1 MTQQDRSWAPKH
13 GLEHHGFRNV
23 GRVYWTLSTPALY
36 ERIVRRREGLVSHL
50 GPLVVRTG
58 DHTGRSPNDK
68 FTVHEP
74 TSADHIWWGKVNVS
88 YREDRFN
95 TLLQKMTEYLK
106 KLVLG
111 KKVKLVIKSKDPKK
125 GNFQARWVCYVYY
138 GLLYKKYLS
147 EKVQKEMDRK
157 PLWKKILK

>member
-1 MTQQDRSWAPKH
+1 MTQQDRSWAPRH
-13 GLEHHGFRNV
+13 GLEHHGFQNI

-74 TSADHIWWGKVNVS
+74 TSADHIWWGKVNRPFDEEHYKQLYS
-88 YREDRFN
+88 R
-95 TLLQKMTEYLK
+95 LLAYIQ
-106 KLVLG
+106 G
-111 KKVKLVIKSKDPKK
+111 
-125 GNFQARWVCYVYY
+125 
-138 GLLYKKYLS
+138 
-147 EKVQKEMDRK
+147 
-157 PLWKKILK
+157 